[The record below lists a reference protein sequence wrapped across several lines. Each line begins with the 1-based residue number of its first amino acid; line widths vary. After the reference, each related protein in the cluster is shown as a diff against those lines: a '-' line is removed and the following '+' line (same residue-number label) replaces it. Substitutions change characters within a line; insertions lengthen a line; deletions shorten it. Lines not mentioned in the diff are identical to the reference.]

1 MGIFRWGNTL
11 DRMTLE
17 DLFSLRG
24 RRAIVTGASS
34 GLGIE
39 FAETLALAGADV
51 VLVARREERLREL
64 AAKLVTDHGV
74 RAAIV
79 AGDLGALEEIP
90 ALYRRCEEALG
101 PVDVL
106 VNNAGIFDPI
116 RAERITLERWRKTI
130 DLNLNAVFALCRE
143 FANARFAAKATG
155 VIVNVGSVNGL
166 VAGAAPGF
174 AAYAA
179 AKAGIA
185 NLGRQLAVEWGAR
198 GIRVNT
204 LAPGFFPTELN
215 DKDFEKP
222 GVKERVLETIPLGRL
237 GRGEELRP
245 ALLSLVS
252 PFASYTNGS
261 VVYVDGG
268 LTVW

>member
-1 MGIFRWGNTL
+1 MR
-11 DRMTLE
+11 LE

-51 VLVARREERLREL
+51 VLVARREDRLRAL
-64 AAKLVTDHGV
+64 AARLGKEHGI
-74 RAAIV
+74 RSGIV
-79 AGDLGALEEIP
+79 AADLGDLERIP

-101 PVDVL
+101 AADIL
-106 VNNAGIFDPI
+106 VNNAGIFDAV
-116 RAERITLERWRKTI
+116 RAERISLERWRKTI

-155 VIVNVGSVNGL
+155 VIVNVGSVNGS

-185 NLGRQLAVEWGAR
+185 NLGRQLAVEWGTR

-215 DKDFEKP
+215 ADDFEKP
-222 GVKERVLETIPLGRL
+222 GVKDRVLETIPLGRL
-237 GRGEELRP
+237 GRPEELRP
-245 ALLSLVS
+245 ALLALVS
-252 PFASYTNGS
+252 PAATYTNGS
-261 VVYVDGG
+261 VVTVDGG